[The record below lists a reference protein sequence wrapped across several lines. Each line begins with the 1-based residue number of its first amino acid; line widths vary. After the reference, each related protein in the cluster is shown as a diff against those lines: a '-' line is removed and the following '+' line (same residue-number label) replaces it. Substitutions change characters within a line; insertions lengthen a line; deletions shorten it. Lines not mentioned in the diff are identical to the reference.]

1 MNNEKYPDYL
11 CDEDGE
17 LIILPAPY
25 PVPNIDVYE
34 NTLKKSLNFDVN
46 RKKNYEKYLQSSKR
60 NEVIEYQPT
69 RLDIENVRRCN
80 FACQMCMVSTWDKR
94 QRARD
99 LELKEFKEIIDNQ
112 VGLVEVKIQGFG
124 EPTMQRNV
132 FYEMIKYARMK
143 ELWVR
148 TVTNASLLHLK
159 DNYKKLI
166 DSGVNEI
173 QISIDGATKE
183 VFESI
188 RHGSVFDMVVSNCK
202 LINEYAASK
211 GVELTKM
218 WTVVQRKNQ
227 HQIKELI
234 DLGKEIGFK
243 HLVFSL
249 NLVDFGVEEIKQRN
263 ASESI
268 METVTNR
275 DALKYIEY
283 GDSLG
288 LNVRFWRQTGKY
300 STKSPD
306 KLCPWPFERA
316 FISSDSR
323 IVPCCVIGNP
333 EVADFGSAIEL
344 SEIWN
349 SKVYKDFRNR
359 HLSGDIPSMCKDC
372 YCE

>member
-69 RLDIENVRRCN
+69 RLDIENVSRCN

-323 IVPCCVIGNP
+323 IVPSCVIGNP
-333 EVADFGSAIEL
+333 EVADFGSANNITKV
-344 SEIWN
+344 WN
-349 SKVYKDFRNR
+349 NETYKQFRKK
-359 HLSGDIPSMCKDC
+359 HLDGDIPKICEDC
-372 YCE
+372 YG